1 MSTKFKPFISFRN
14 GPDRVLAL
22 AREVDCDELGRPLS
36 LWSGPGHGAISV
48 FNILD
53 KKTKIL

>member
-22 AREVDCDELGRPLS
+22 AREVDCDELGRPL
-36 LWSGPGHGAISV
+36 WSGPGHGAISV